1 MQTLD
6 LYKTRKH
13 TIIKLDDGKDY
24 KIPNEFLV
32 EEVERLL
39 ELKSIQEKL
48 ESETVDE
55 EKEKIQVETFWNNI
69 FAQLEIIFQH
79 FQPEV
84 TEKYLKK
91 HVTHN
96 QALEML
102 GFFQKYRLLAMQEDQ
117 TEESDAKKKQ

>member
-13 TIIKLDDGKDY
+13 TIIKLGDGKDY

-39 ELKSIQEKL
+39 ELKKIQEKL
-48 ESETVDE
+48 ENETVEE
-55 EKEKIQVETFWNNI
+55 EKQEVQIKVFWNNI

-79 FQPEV
+79 FQPEI
-84 TEKYLKK
+84 TEEYLKK

-117 TEESDAKKKQ
+117 AEESETKKKL

>member
-1 MQTLD
+1 MQTLTF
-6 LYKTRKH
+6 KTRKH

-39 ELKSIQEKL
+39 ELKKIQEKL
-48 ESETVDE
+48 ESETVE
-55 EKEKIQVETFWNNI
+55 EQKQNVQVEVFWNNI

-79 FQPEV
+79 FQPDI
-84 TEKYLKK
+84 TEEYLKK

-102 GFFQKYRLLAMQEDQ
+102 GFFQKYRLLAMQETQ
-117 TEESDAKKKQ
+117 AEELDVKKKQ